1 MANPNPKTDHL
12 KPNQWKPGQ
21 SGNPGGMP
29 KGANPWPAVLRKLAA
44 NPDEHGVGELANQFA
59 NLLVDM
65 AVSGDGQKAWP
76 AMQHLLDRLQG
87 PVPKDLHVSGGD
99 SPVKLVRGVDPD
111 DL

>member
-1 MANPNPKTDHL
+1 MAELRTEEEQVQAIKDW
-12 KPNQWKPGQ
+12 WKKNG
-21 SGNPGGMP
+21 SSLLIGI
-29 KGANPWPAVLRKLAA
+29 GAALAIVFGWQA
-44 NPDEHGVGELANQFA
+44 WQNHQAQQRTEAANQFA

-111 DL
+111 EV